1 VNRGREAMDDIGL
14 VRDPSTVV
22 PGAHRGQEGRMSDDP
37 EPFQAEVLSIEAN
50 RDRSGVTIILV
61 GEFDMSGT
69 KRFWAFV
76 SEALGA
82 HPKAV
87 AIDAGGLEF
96 IDSSGLQALL
106 RARDAA
112 TQAGVVFHVRDPS
125 PALRRILE
133 LFGVEELL
141 AGG

>member
-1 VNRGREAMDDIGL
+1 
-14 VRDPSTVV
+14 
-22 PGAHRGQEGRMSDDP
+22 MSDDP

-112 TQAGVVFHVRDPS
+112 TAAGVAFRVSDPS
-125 PALRRILE
+125 PAVRRILA
-133 LFGVEELL
+133 LFGVEDLL
-141 AGG
+141 TGG